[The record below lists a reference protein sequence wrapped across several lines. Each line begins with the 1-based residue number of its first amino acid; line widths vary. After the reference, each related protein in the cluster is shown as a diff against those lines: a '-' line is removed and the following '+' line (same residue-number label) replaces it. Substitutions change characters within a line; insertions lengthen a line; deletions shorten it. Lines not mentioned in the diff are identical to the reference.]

1 MREMKRAL
9 APVKRRI
16 RAQRAF
22 EWGAW
27 GALAAAVCVVG
38 LRVASFLRMFESMW
52 LWAAFAA
59 VGLTG
64 AAALIAAAWPVADLV
79 AARRA
84 DSFGLMARAQT
95 AVALAG
101 EESPMAQM
109 QRADAL
115 ESLRAFE
122 PRRAMKLR
130 APKGTWIGVL
140 ACAAAV
146 ALSFLISN
154 PQDAL
159 IARREQFRADMAA
172 QAERVE
178 QGADALDADKPE
190 TPEVRRLLGEL
201 SQALRRS
208 EDTRDALEAV
218 DRTER
223 RLLSMQQRTAGDA
236 MSALNGAGLQSIAQA
251 LENGN
256 GQTAQET
263 LEAMDAQ
270 SAAEALS
277 DAAQQAG
284 DATAAQALSDAANA
298 MQTGNAAQA
307 AQLLQAAMSGQSG
320 AAAQAMALAAMARN
334 GAVRSGSGS
343 GAGQSG
349 QGSGSGNGVS
359 QNRGGGGTGMGAG
372 LGSSDGDGGTGPK
385 TPAGNQHGTGDPQ
398 KQTGEYE
405 TIYDPTRLGGAGET
419 VNESGEI
426 GKGTVT
432 EAQIGTGMGSIDG
445 SVPYGQAL
453 PEYQQQAVEAV
464 QNAALPGYAQQWVTD
479 YFESLK

>member
-27 GALAAAVCVVG
+27 GALVAAACVVG
-38 LRVASFLRMFESMW
+38 LRAASFLRMFESMW

-64 AAALIAAAWPVADLV
+64 AAALIAAAWPVADLT

-84 DSFGLMARAQT
+84 DALGLMARAQT

-115 ESLRAFE
+115 KSLRAFD
-122 PRRAMKLR
+122 PRRAMKLC

-146 ALSFLISN
+146 ALSFLIPN

-178 QGADALDADKPE
+178 QGANALDADKPE

-236 MSALNGAGLQSIAQA
+236 MNALNSAGLQSLAQA

-256 GQTAQET
+256 GQTTQET

-270 SAAEALS
+270 SAADALS

-298 MQTGNAAQA
+298 MQAGNAAQA

-320 AAAQAMALAAMARN
+320 AAAQAMALAAMARS

-343 GAGQSG
+343 GDGQSG
-349 QGSGSGNGVS
+349 QGSGSGNGAS
-359 QNRGGGGTGMGAG
+359 QNRSGGTGMGAG

-385 TPAGNQHGTGDPQ
+385 TPAGNQQGTGNPQ